1 VEIADRIQEYL
12 GSQVEP
18 DTLLPVQYNEIMRR
32 RSVLEG
38 EQKLML
44 AVLEDAVDCYLKNM
58 NAKSR
63 RRRLLFYEVQNW
75 MSARNRVGLFS
86 YHTLCESLGIDP
98 KALRAALEKRLK
110 ISRRIDWEQASDIA
124 AAAGGR

>member
-1 VEIADRIQEYL
+1 MEIADRIQEYL